1 MKKQIRVLLCMVITV
16 LLISSTSISAFA
28 SSEVVIETKEGLMT
42 FMPVSEDCLFM
53 SDGKTCAIISV
64 QETRE
69 KIDFILTKN
78 GERHYIIYEK
88 ATGKMYSLYTK
99 NYAMLQQNAVKTAS
113 DSAGSSNI
121 VLPMSVKRIVETT
134 EYKVS
139 YAQIAEVI
147 GDVYD
152 TYDLAFTIVAIIGV
166 FQGVA
171 LTTIT
176 AALYGALKGAI
187 LTTILD
193 GIKNNKPGGVK
204 LQIHLCEITKHQGG
218 RIVTG
223 YGYKLGDVGVYR

>member
-1 MKKQIRVLLCMVITV
+1 
-16 LLISSTSISAFA
+16 
-28 SSEVVIETKEGLMT
+28 
-42 FMPVSEDCLFM
+42 
-53 SDGKTCAIISV
+53 
-64 QETRE
+64 
-69 KIDFILTKN
+69 
-78 GERHYIIYEK
+78 
-88 ATGKMYSLYTK
+88 
-99 NYAMLQQNAVKTAS
+99 MLQQNEVKTT
-113 DSAGSSNI
+113 SNSVGNGNT

-166 FQGVA
+166 FQGIA

-204 LQIHLCEITKHQGG
+204 LQIHFCEITKHQGG

>member
-1 MKKQIRVLLCMVITV
+1 MKKHIRVLLCMMITV

-28 SSEVVIETKEGLMT
+28 SSEAVIETKEGLMT

-69 KIDFILTKN
+69 KIDFTLTKN
-78 GERHYIIYEK
+78 GEKRYIIYEK
-88 ATGKMYSLYTK
+88 ATGKMYSSYTK
-99 NYAMLQQNAVKTAS
+99 NYVMLQQNEVKTT
-113 DSAGSSNI
+113 SNSVGNGNT

-166 FQGVA
+166 FQGIA
-171 LTTIT
+171 LTMIT

-204 LQIHLCEITKHQGG
+204 LQIHFCEITKHQGG